1 MLQAAFLLS
10 CVLALDD
17 SKNQQQFLGVRQEDH
32 KPPEISEHSLLEGL
46 VCDTNDCMAK
56 DPATDNFV
64 ADPKCCA
71 PVGHKKCGSGITPS
85 STSIYKDKCTPQF
98 PYFGA
103 HVSRTCCLKR
113 GTVCDDGDNGVSC
126 PIDQIQHCKGWATQ
140 GLCNQGFVE
149 QCCKK
154 SCGTCS

>member
-17 SKNQQQFLGVRQEDH
+17 SKNPQQFLGVRQEDH
-32 KPPEISEHSLLEGL
+32 NPPEISEHSLREGL

-64 ADPKCCA
+64 PDPNCCA

-85 STSIYKDKCTPQF
+85 STSIYKDKCTSQF
-98 PYFGA
+98 AYPRHA
-103 HVSRTCCLKR
+103 SRTCCKKR
-113 GTVCDDGDNGVSC
+113 APVCEDGDSDRVHCTN
-126 PIDQIQHCKGWATQ
+126 DQIKYCTGWAAN
-140 GLCNQGFVE
+140 GSCENPFVKL
-149 QCCKK
+149 CCKK
-154 SCGTCS
+154 SCNSCP